1 MQKKKTYRWIL
12 AWTMLLVLIVLH
24 VQGGTRMSG
33 SWEALWAFDANQID
47 HVLFRE
53 VRFPRTIMALFAGMA
68 LSLSGLLMQT
78 LFNNPLA
85 GPSVLGISSGSS
97 LFVALSILTGLP
109 LFHQDLS
116 LVGAAIIGAILFS
129 FIILVFAWR
138 IPNSVTLLL
147 VGMMLSSFTS
157 AIIQLI
163 QTVTHADRLKAFTLW
178 GFGSLQQINFQQLPL
193 LVGIC
198 TLTLGFSVLL
208 IKPLNAL
215 ILGEQ
220 QARNLGFSIG
230 RVRMIIIIV
239 SSILT
244 GIITAFC
251 GPITFVGLAVP
262 NLVKLLFRT
271 KLHAPLFLGSILIGA
286 ILLLLCDLLILL
298 VEPWIQIPLNSITAL
313 FGAPFVVWILVKRL
327 A

>member
-1 MQKKKTYRWIL
+1 MQNNALRWIGSVCIL
-12 AWTMLLVLIVLH
+12 LILVLVHLQSGKSF
-24 VQGGTRMSG
+24 VG
-33 SWEALWAFDANQID
+33 SWNALWDFDPNNMN

-53 VRFPRTIMALFAGMA
+53 VQFPRTIIALFAGMA

-97 LFVALSILTGLP
+97 LFVALAILTGIP
-109 LFHQDLS
+109 FFSEDFS
-116 LVGAAIIGAILFS
+116 LVSAAIFGALVFS
-129 FIILVFAWR
+129 FIILLFAWR

-163 QTVTHADRLKAFTLW
+163 QTITHADRLKAFTLW

-193 LVGIC
+193 LLCIC
-198 TLTLGFSVLL
+198 VFSLVASIFL

-220 QARNLGFSIG
+220 QAKNLGFSIG
-230 RVRMIIIIV
+230 RIRIAIILV

-244 GIITAFC
+244 GIITAYC
-251 GPITFVGLAVP
+251 GPITFIGLAVP
-262 NLVKLLFRT
+262 NLVKILFKT
-271 KLHAPLFLGSILIGA
+271 KLHAPLFLGSMMIGA
-286 ILLLLCDLLILL
+286 MLLVFCDLLVLWL
-298 VEPWIQIPLNSITAL
+298 EDWVQVPLNSVTAL

-327 A
+327 T